1 MSSRDHIP
9 KAALYL
15 GLAGVLP
22 FAYAALCLIVPS
34 AAPLGDWL
42 LPNFAPDILLR
53 NDGIVILCFMAG
65 VIWGFAV
72 HAPSPQ
78 MMGYGFAASTIPA
91 LVAFFL
97 GFGPTHQ
104 ALPILIMGFL
114 ALLPLDAWAMR
125 AGLAPN
131 WWLRLRGLLSSLVIL
146 CLTLGVLYA

>member
-1 MSSRDHIP
+1 MTNTRHIP
-9 KAALYL
+9 KAALLL

-22 FAYAALCLIVPS
+22 FAYGALSLVFPAA
-34 AAPLGDWL
+34 ATLGAWL
-42 LPNFAPDILLR
+42 LPDLTPALLLR
-53 NDGIVILCFMAG
+53 NYGIVILCFMAG

-72 HAPSPQ
+72 HSPSSQ
-78 MMGYGFAASTIPA
+78 MMAYGLAASTIPA

-97 GFGPTHQ
+97 GFGPAPQ

-131 WWLRLRGLLSSLVIL
+131 WWLHLRGILSGLVIL
-146 CLTLGVLYA
+146 CLIIGVIYA